1 MKEGVLLLGHGS
13 RREEGN
19 DVVRRILEQVKE
31 KGTNNRFY
39 EVGFLQFADPTLAEG
54 VEKLIAAGA
63 EKVIVVPLFLVA
75 GNHIWRDIPGKLL
88 LQKTT
93 HPHIKFVFADHLGS
107 DPRIADIVLDR
118 IEEGTGLVE

>member
-19 DVVRRILEQVKE
+19 AVVRKILEKVKE
-31 KGTNNRFY
+31 KGSPDRVY
-39 EVGFLQFADPTLAEG
+39 EVGFLQFAEPTLADG
-54 VEKLIAAGA
+54 VENLIAAGA

-75 GNHIWRDIPGKLL
+75 GNHIWRDIPGRLL

-93 HPHIKFVFADHLGS
+93 HPNVKFVFADHLGS
-107 DPRIADIVLDR
+107 DSRIADIVLDR
-118 IEEGTGLVE
+118 IEDSSGLV